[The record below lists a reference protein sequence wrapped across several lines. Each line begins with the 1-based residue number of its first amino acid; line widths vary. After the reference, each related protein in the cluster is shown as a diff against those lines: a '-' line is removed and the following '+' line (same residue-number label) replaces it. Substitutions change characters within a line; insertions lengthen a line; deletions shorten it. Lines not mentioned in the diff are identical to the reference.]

1 MAIETWHQEKSLSR
15 TLREAAPPLLF
26 LTPAAIVLLVFM
38 AVPVINAVLLS
49 LQSWNGMTP
58 AVWVGLSNYASL
70 FRDRIFLFAFGNT
83 AYFTIVTVIFQ
94 TIVPLLIAIL
104 LNAGIRG
111 STVFR
116 TLYFMPVI
124 ISLTISGLLWA
135 MIYEPNFGMLNSLL
149 QGVGHRRWQIETHPD
164 PEAPYRDDVPLRLLR
179 DFHPDHEWVL
189 GPGDMLYLPPGVAHH
204 GVAED
209 ACLTI
214 SIGLRAP
221 STAELLIHQ
230 ADTLAFDADERVRYV
245 DPDLALP
252 ADPNEI
258 DDAALDRALA
268 ALARIRLE
276 DRDQIGEWFGR
287 FISAYRVA
295 EGQAPT
301 GDDASGL
308 DIVASIQDGATWM
321 RHPHTRM
328 AWRRASDGSAL
339 LFANGAAWP
348 ATVEDARVLAAAQW
362 LDGETLSALG
372 PAGRA
377 LAQTLADGGYLQP
390 VEE

>member
-70 FRDRIFLFAFGNT
+70 YRDRIFLFAFGNT

-149 QGVGHRRWQIETHPD
+149 QGVGLGGLTQLWLADPHLVMPCIIVVSIWQSLGFYLVIYFAALQNIPRELY
-164 PEAPYRDDVPLRLLR
+164 EAAAIDGANAW
-179 DFHPDHEWVL
+179 HK
-189 GPGDMLYLPPGVAHH
+189 
-204 GVAED
+204 
-209 ACLTI
+209 
-214 SIGLRAP
+214 
-221 STAELLIHQ
+221 LIHVTVPMLRPVMVLVVVLNTVNGVKAFDQ
-230 ADTLAFDADERVRYV
+230 IWVMTAGGPNHASDTLGTYLYSIAFGAMGSSNPQLGYATAIAIVILILSFV
-245 DPDLALP
+245 LSV
-252 ADPNEI
+252 I
-258 DDAALDRALA
+258 Q
-268 ALARIRLE
+268 IRL
-276 DRDQIGEWFGR
+276 GR
-287 FISAYRVA
+287 RN
-295 EGQAPT
+295 E
-301 GDDASGL
+301 
-308 DIVASIQDGATWM
+308 
-321 RHPHTRM
+321 
-328 AWRRASDGSAL
+328 
-339 LFANGAAWP
+339 
-348 ATVEDARVLAAAQW
+348 VE
-362 LDGETLSALG
+362 
-372 PAGRA
+372 
-377 LAQTLADGGYLQP
+377 Y
-390 VEE
+390 